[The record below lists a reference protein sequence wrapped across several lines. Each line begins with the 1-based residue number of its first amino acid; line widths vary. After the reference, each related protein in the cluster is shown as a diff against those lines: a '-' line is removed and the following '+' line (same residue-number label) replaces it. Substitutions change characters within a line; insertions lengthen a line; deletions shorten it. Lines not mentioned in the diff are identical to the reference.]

1 MASTGLPELIEFAS
15 QLEEPQLIRR
25 LGIAT
30 GGVDPLGL
38 RQINFDLMDLV
49 IPGLNNVARH
59 IRPFTVIAWAW
70 HRAALCASKTGRS
83 NVVRSELQDFVD
95 RIEVIFAWSQFL
107 RDSDADLPG
116 HDVLAPLV
124 TAETYTFGGSE
135 WKERCDKRRFSTALS
150 APVNYGPAVKALG
163 WIEPS
168 VSTPGAFKS
177 TEMVKE
183 ALKAIDTM
191 LGSSLAHPAFSSLG
205 EITLSQKQVKDWAD
219 RMAIEQPS
227 AQERAAMRESLSS
240 DTAREGL
247 RQTVTTIA
255 EIDRH
260 QRHATDQVDIRSLLC
275 RELSEFPHHIGFES
289 VPILWRLVQV
299 RQLFRLTLEAL
310 LHWIMIQL
318 TGGPA
323 QLPDLAET
331 FLSETRK
338 ASTTKKWLSTIDVNA
353 MSIPERIRALEN
365 SLSANDRSLAES
377 IHAGF
382 AVSLLETGSSP
393 IHERSDRLPLKHAR
407 EEAASLE
414 TETPFEFVKH
424 ILSSW
429 VLGQHVY
436 WAVGRGLADARSNG
450 RTILRLKVVLEEGL
464 WTLAPGAAPNFANPP
479 RATPDRLATLIS
491 LMQEVGSFKVH

>member
-1 MASTGLPELIEFAS
+1 
-15 QLEEPQLIRR
+15 
-25 LGIAT
+25 
-30 GGVDPLGL
+30 
-38 RQINFDLMDLV
+38 
-49 IPGLNNVARH
+49 
-59 IRPFTVIAWAW
+59 
-70 HRAALCASKTGRS
+70 
-83 NVVRSELQDFVD
+83 
-95 RIEVIFAWSQFL
+95 
-107 RDSDADLPG
+107 
-116 HDVLAPLV
+116 
-124 TAETYTFGGSE
+124 
-135 WKERCDKRRFSTALS
+135 
-150 APVNYGPAVKALG
+150 
-163 WIEPS
+163 
-168 VSTPGAFKS
+168 
-177 TEMVKE
+177 
-183 ALKAIDTM
+183 
-191 LGSSLAHPAFSSLG
+191 
-205 EITLSQKQVKDWAD
+205 
-219 RMAIEQPS
+219 
-227 AQERAAMRESLSS
+227 
-240 DTAREGL
+240 
-247 RQTVTTIA
+247 
-255 EIDRH
+255 
-260 QRHATDQVDIRSLLC
+260 LC
-275 RELSEFPHHIGFES
+275 RELSEFPHHVGFES

-323 QLPDLAET
+323 QLSDLAET
-331 FLSETRK
+331 FLSETGK
-338 ASTTKKWLSTIDVNA
+338 VSTTKKWLSTIDVNA

-365 SLSANDRSLAES
+365 SLSANDSSLAES